1 MSLYVGVYL
10 LQTSLYFWYEKV
22 WQFKSPKN
30 FTVKMG
36 CFWEVENRLKVL
48 LEKVSGKNS
57 MGL

>member
-1 MSLYVGVYL
+1 MSLYFGVYL
-10 LQTSLYFWYEKV
+10 IQTSLYFWDEKV

-36 CFWEVENRLKVL
+36 YFREVENRLKVL